1 MSTERTRLSPRP
13 AAGPP
18 VTSPGRRPDPA
29 EAVRTALRRR
39 SAGSLAWHLG
49 SLAVLAVVLYPV
61 VWVIGG
67 SFKPNDQ
74 IVGSLDLFPVSPITE
89 NYTRLADGIADI
101 PIATFFVNSTVLA
114 LGSVAG
120 VLISCSLAA
129 YAFARIRFAGRNLLF
144 TLMIGTLLLPYH
156 VLLIPQYVLF
166 QKLELINT
174 YTPLLLGKYL
184 ATDAFFVFLMMQ
196 FMRNLPKELD
206 EAARLDGCGHGR
218 IYWSIVLPLC
228 RPALITSAIF
238 TFINAW
244 NDFMGP
250 LIYLNEPEKYTVSLG
265 LKMFVDQDGVA
276 NYGGM
281 IAMSLIAL
289 LPVLL
294 FFLAFQRYL
303 IDGMATSGL
312 KG

>member
-1 MSTERTRLSPRP
+1 MSSATRSVHADRT
-13 AAGPP
+13 
-18 VTSPGRRPDPA
+18 GRR
-29 EAVRTALRRR
+29 RRG
-39 SAGSLAWHLG
+39 AGSAAWHLG

-61 VWVIGG
+61 IWAIGG
-67 SFKPNDQ
+67 SFKPNDE
-74 IVGSLDLFPVSPITE
+74 IVGSLDLFPAEPIVA
-89 NYTRLADGIADI
+89 NYAGLADGIADI
-101 PIATFFVNSTVLA
+101 PISTFFSNSLFLA

-120 VLISCSLAA
+120 VLFSCSLAA
-129 YAFARIRFAGRNLLF
+129 YAFARVRFAGRNVLF
-144 TLMIGTLLLPYH
+144 ALMIGTLLLPYH

-166 QKLELINT
+166 QKMGLINT

-184 ATDAFFVFLMMQ
+184 AVDAFFVFLMVQ
-196 FMRNLPKELD
+196 FMRNLPRELD
-206 EAARLDGCGHGR
+206 EAARLDGCGHLR

-238 TFINAW
+238 TFINSW

-250 LIYLNEPEKYTVSLG
+250 LIYLNDPSKYTVSLG
-265 LKMFVDQDGVA
+265 LKMFVDQEGVA

-289 LPVLL
+289 LPVLA

>member
-1 MSTERTRLSPRP
+1 MSS
-13 AAGPP
+13 AARGPF
-18 VTSPGRRPDPA
+18 A
-29 EAVRTALRRR
+29 RTAARRR
-39 SAGSLAWHLG
+39 RGAGSLAWHIG

-61 VWVIGG
+61 VWAIGG
-67 SFKPNDQ
+67 SFKPNEE
-74 IVGSLDLFPVSPITE
+74 IVGSLDLFPTDPIVA
-89 NYTRLADGIADI
+89 NYAGLADGIADI
-101 PIATFFVNSTVLA
+101 SIATFFSNSLFLA
-114 LGSVAG
+114 LGSVVG
-120 VLISCSLAA
+120 VLFSCSLAG
-129 YAFARIRFAGRNLLF
+129 YAFARIKFAGRNLLF
-144 TLMIGTLLLPYH
+144 ALMIGTLLLPYH

-166 QKLELINT
+166 QKMGLINT

-184 ATDAFFVFLMMQ
+184 AVDAFFVFLMVQ

-206 EAARLDGCGHGR
+206 EAARLDGCGHLR

-238 TFINAW
+238 TFINSW

-250 LIYLNEPEKYTVSLG
+250 LIYLNDPSKYTVSLG
-265 LKMFVDQDGVA
+265 LKMFVDQEGLA

-281 IAMSLIAL
+281 IAMSLVAL
-289 LPVLL
+289 LPVLA

>member
-1 MSTERTRLSPRP
+1 MSS
-13 AAGPP
+13 AARGPH
-18 VTSPGRRPDPA
+18 TSPTTRS
-29 EAVRTALRRR
+29 RRR
-39 SAGSLAWHLG
+39 GAGSLAWHIG
-49 SLAVLAVVLYPV
+49 SLAVLGVVLYPV
-61 VWVIGG
+61 IWAIGG
-67 SFKPNDQ
+67 SFKANDE
-74 IVGSLDLFPVSPITE
+74 IVGSLDLFPTDPIVS
-89 NYTRLADGIADI
+89 NYAGLADGIADI
-101 PIATFFVNSTVLA
+101 SISTFFSNSLFLA
-114 LGSVAG
+114 LGSVLG
-120 VLISCSLAA
+120 VLISCSLAG

-144 TLMIGTLLLPYH
+144 ALMIGTLLLPYH

-166 QKLELINT
+166 QKMGLINT

-184 ATDAFFVFLMMQ
+184 AVDAFFVFLMVQ

-206 EAARLDGCGHGR
+206 EAARLDGCGHLR

-238 TFINAW
+238 TFINSW

-250 LIYLNEPEKYTVSLG
+250 LIYLNDPSKYTVSLG
-265 LKMFVDQDGVA
+265 LKMFVDQEGLA

-281 IAMSLIAL
+281 IAMSLVAL
-289 LPVLL
+289 LPVLA

>member
-1 MSTERTRLSPRP
+1 MTASHAAKPAE
-13 AAGPP
+13 AAGPGGVSP
-18 VTSPGRRPDPA
+18 PRPGR
-29 EAVRTALRRR
+29 RRR
-39 SAGSLAWHLG
+39 SAGSLAWHIG

-61 VWVIGG
+61 IWALGG
-67 SFKPNDQ
+67 SFKPNDE
-74 IVGSLDLFPVSPITE
+74 IVGSLDLFPTDPIVA
-89 NYTRLADGIADI
+89 NYAGLADGIADI
-101 PIATFFVNSTVLA
+101 SITTFFSNSLYLA

-120 VLISCSLAA
+120 VLFSCSLAA

-144 TLMIGTLLLPYH
+144 ALMIGTLLLPYH

-166 QKLELINT
+166 QKLGLINT

-184 ATDAFFVFLMMQ
+184 AVDAFFVFLMVQ

-206 EAARLDGCGHGR
+206 EAARLDGCGHLR

-238 TFINAW
+238 TFINSW

-250 LIYLNEPEKYTVSLG
+250 LIYLNDPSKYTVSLG
-265 LKMFVDQDGVA
+265 LKMFVDQEGLA

-281 IAMSLIAL
+281 IAMSLVAL
-289 LPVLL
+289 LPVLA

>member
-1 MSTERTRLSPRP
+1 MSATTASK
-13 AAGPP
+13 
-18 VTSPGRRPDPA
+18 SPGLGRK
-29 EAVRTALRRR
+29 RT
-39 SAGSLAWHLG
+39 GSLVWHVG
-49 SLAVLAVVLYPV
+49 ALAVLAVVLYPV
-61 VWVIGG
+61 VWVIGA
-67 SFKPNDQ
+67 SFKPSKDVIN
-74 IVGSLDLFPVSPITE
+74 SLQLFPGHPILT
-89 NYTRLADGIADI
+89 NFKGLAKGIADI
-101 PIATFFVNSTVLA
+101 SIWTFFQNSLFYA
-114 LGSVAG
+114 LGSVLG
-120 VLISCSLAA
+120 ILISCSLTA

-144 TLMIGTLLLPYH
+144 SLMIGTLLLPYH
-156 VLLIPQYVLF
+156 VLLIPQYVMF
-166 QKLELINT
+166 QKLQLVNT
-174 YTPLLLGKYL
+174 YVPLLLGKYL
-184 ATDAFFVFLMMQ
+184 ATEAFFVFLMVQ
-196 FMRNLPKELD
+196 FMRNLPRELD
-206 EAARLDGCGHGR
+206 EAARLDGCGHLR

-250 LIYLNEPEKYTVSLG
+250 LIYLNEPGKYTVSLG
-265 LKMFVDQDGVA
+265 LMMFRDSDGVAA

-281 IAMSLIAL
+281 IAMSLVAL

>member
-1 MSTERTRLSPRP
+1 MSRSMS
-13 AAGPP
+13 
-18 VTSPGRRPDPA
+18 VTAVPKSPGPGLGRK
-29 EAVRTALRRR
+29 RT
-39 SAGSLAWHLG
+39 GSLVWHVG
-49 SLAVLAVVLYPV
+49 ALAVLAVVLYPV
-61 VWVIGG
+61 VWVIGA
-67 SFKPNDQ
+67 SFKPSKDVIN
-74 IVGSLDLFPVSPITE
+74 SLQLFPGHPILT
-89 NYTRLADGIADI
+89 NFKGLAKGIADI
-101 PIATFFVNSTVLA
+101 SIWTFFQNSLFYA
-114 LGSVAG
+114 LGSVLG
-120 VLISCSLAA
+120 ILISCSLTA

-144 TLMIGTLLLPYH
+144 SLMIGTLLLPYH
-156 VLLIPQYVLF
+156 VLLIPQYVMF
-166 QKLELINT
+166 QKLQLVNT
-174 YTPLLLGKYL
+174 YVPLLIGKYL
-184 ATDAFFVFLMMQ
+184 ATEAFFVFLMVQ

-206 EAARLDGCGHGR
+206 EAARLDGCGHLR

-250 LIYLNEPEKYTVSLG
+250 LIYLNEPGKYTVSLG
-265 LKMFVDQDGVA
+265 LMMFRDSDGVAA

-281 IAMSLIAL
+281 IAMSLVAL